1 MGTCYESNS
10 CCDVTD
16 EPWRCVVP
24 TLRKPR
30 RVGQPQ
36 QQRVSSNSQL
46 SSSKLD
52 FTILRPIWFAKIE
65 SRRKRRRNYA
75 SLGLSCSFCL
85 HRPQHQRKCHRQST
99 RLQTRFAPP
108 RPFPITTARLSLPIK
123 PVSSTATAQRK
134 LRAIALFCCSIASDI
149 TAAPTK

>member
-1 MGTCYESNS
+1 MNLGGAWSPPFENREGWGSPRS
-10 CCDVTD
+10 LAVTL
-16 EPWRCVVP
+16 PVR
-24 TLRKPR
+24 LFRA
-30 RVGQPQ
+30 
-36 QQRVSSNSQL
+36 
-46 SSSKLD
+46 SKLG

-108 RPFPITTARLSLPIK
+108 RPFPITTSRLSLPIK
-123 PVSSTATAQRK
+123 HVSSTSTCQRNS
-134 LRAIALFCCSIASDI
+134 RRIALFVV
-149 TAAPTK
+149 PT

>member
-16 EPWRCVVP
+16 EPWRCV
-24 TLRKPR
+24 
-30 RVGQPQ
+30 GQPQ

-46 SSSKLD
+46 SSSKLG

-75 SLGLSCSFCL
+75 SLRLSCSFCL

-99 RLQTRFAPP
+99 RLKTRFAPL
-108 RPFPITTARLSLPIK
+108 RPFPIATARLSLPLE
-123 PVSSTATAQRK
+123 PASSTAFGRLK
-134 LRAIALFCCSIASDI
+134 LRAIALFWFSMQLVSR
-149 TAAPTK
+149 